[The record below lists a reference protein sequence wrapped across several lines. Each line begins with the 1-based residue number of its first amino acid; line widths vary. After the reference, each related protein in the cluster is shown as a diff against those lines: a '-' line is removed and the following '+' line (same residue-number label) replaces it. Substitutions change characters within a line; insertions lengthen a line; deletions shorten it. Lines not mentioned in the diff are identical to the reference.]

1 MSAWTPSRVFQYEGC
16 EWVVSE
22 IIGSEDDNAVAF
34 LATNELVRRLFWV
47 GSIDWAIDVI
57 DCVEDLQHPCL
68 PRFLSSAETTR
79 ETIIQFEAPGPEF
92 RPFLDSVWLDEDHEH
107 GVRALLELT
116 HAIGELHQRHS
127 WVQGLRRENLFYDP
141 AQHKVRVVAM
151 PRFHKARKP
160 ALEAP
165 WRDMRLIGELIFE
178 LFCRKSYPGGH
189 EMAALLQEKD
199 GLKGTSAI
207 FPGLPQVLAGCVS
220 PYGDLAYVE
229 TSDLLEGLR
238 QLQVELSRPISLVVG
253 ATSSVGNYIFR
264 KNNQDSCGYLVLH
277 SAGGSHKSTAGFF
290 CVADGIGGIQDGE
303 RASRLAVE
311 TACAAFARAWA
322 HYGVEYIEKNPDDLA
337 KKIVKVVGQRL
348 TVEGEFD
355 PQNNR
360 GGTTFSSLVVAGRR
374 LGIGHVGD
382 SRVMLV
388 RNGELY
394 PLTEDHTLASIL
406 TRLGELTPEQAQK
419 SDVSQR
425 TISRFLSTSNEV
437 ENDRI
442 DGLNP
447 QFIEGLGGSFEV
459 VLKRGD
465 VFILTSDGA
474 HGEVT
479 DAEFLEYAMALFEDP
494 QKLCDVVVGLALERM
509 GRDNATAI
517 AVTVM

>member
-1 MSAWTPSRVFQYEGC
+1 MSLWTPSRVFQYEGQ
-16 EWVVSE
+16 EWVVTE
-22 IIGSEDDNAVAF
+22 VIGPEDDNAVAF
-34 LATNELVRRLFWV
+34 LATNESESSLFWV
-47 GSIDWAIDVI
+47 GSVDWAIDVI
-57 DCVEDLQHPCL
+57 DCLEDLHETCL
-68 PRFLSSAETTR
+68 PKIISSSETPR
-79 ETIIQFEAPGPEF
+79 ETIIRLEAPPSGF
-92 RPFLDSVWLDEDHEH
+92 RPFADSIWLDEEH
-107 GVRALLELT
+107 VDGVVAILELT
-116 HAIGELHQRHS
+116 TAIGELHQRHS
-127 WVQGLRRENLFYDP
+127 WVQGLRRENLFYHP
-141 AQHKVRVVAM
+141 TRHRFYVVAM

-165 WRDMRLIGELIFE
+165 WRDMRLMGELIYE
-178 LFCRKSYPGGH
+178 LFCRKPYPGGH

-229 TSDLLEGLR
+229 TADLLEGLR
-238 QLQVELSRPISLVVG
+238 QLKVELSRPISLVVG

-277 SAGGSHKSTAGFF
+277 SAGGSHKSTAGYF

-348 TVEGEFD
+348 SIEGEFD

-382 SRVMLV
+382 SRVMLI
-388 RNGELY
+388 RNEKLY

-406 TRLGELTPEQAQK
+406 TRLGELTPEQALK

-437 ENDRI
+437 ENERI
-442 DGLNP
+442 DGLIP

-465 VFILTSDGA
+465 VFVLTSDGT
-474 HGEVT
+474 HGEVS
-479 DAEFLEYAMALFEDP
+479 DAEFLEYALALSDNP
-494 QKLCDVVVGLALERM
+494 QRLCDVLVGLALERM

-517 AVTVM
+517 AVSVM